1 MSLIVSS
8 ETNDKPRT
16 MVPEGPHVARCT
28 AVIDLGTQT
37 QEWKGET
44 KQNKKVLIS
53 WEFPEITA
61 VFNQE
66 DGEQPLGRSLHYNA
80 SLHEKSTLRK
90 HLAAWRGRQF
100 TEKELEGFDLKSVLG
115 VPCLATVMHKKK
127 LDGTVTDRIDNISA
141 LPKGL
146 KCPDAVNEAYAY
158 TIENHPTNWD
168 RLPEW
173 VKRQIEESPEYKAI
187 AGAESAPEEP
197 EQAPE
202 EETDECPF

>member
-1 MSLIVSS
+1 MSLIVSK
-8 ETNDKPRT
+8 NDNDTPRT
-16 MVPEGPHVARCT
+16 LVPEGPHVARCT

-61 VFNQE
+61 VFNKE

-100 TEKELEGFDLKSVLG
+100 TDKELGGFDLKNVLG

-127 LDGTVTDRIDNISA
+127 LDGSVTDRIDNISA

-146 KCPDAVNEAYAY
+146 PCPEAVNEAYCY
-158 TIENHPTNWD
+158 SIENHPANWD

-173 VKRQIEESPEYKAI
+173 VKKQIEESPEYKQA
-187 AGAESAPEEP
+187 AGTAPAP
-197 EQAPE
+197 VNQEQE
-202 EETDECPF
+202 EETDACPF

>member
-1 MSLIVSS
+1 MSLIVSKND
-8 ETNDKPRT
+8 NDKPRT
-16 MVPEGPHVARCT
+16 LVPEGPHVARCT

-37 QEWKGET
+37 QEYKGET
-44 KQNKKVLIS
+44 KKNKKILIS

-61 VFNQE
+61 VFDKE
-66 DGEQPLGRSLHYNA
+66 TGEQPLGRSLHYNA

-100 TEKELEGFDLKSVLG
+100 TDKELEGFDLKNVLG

-146 KCPDAVNEAYAY
+146 KCPDAVNEAYCY
-158 TIENHPTNWD
+158 SIENHPTNWD
-168 RLPEW
+168 RLPDW
-173 VKRQIEESPEYKAI
+173 VKKQIEESPEYKQA
-187 AGAESAPEEP
+187 AGTAPAP
-197 EQAPE
+197 VNQEQE
-202 EETDECPF
+202 QETDDCPF